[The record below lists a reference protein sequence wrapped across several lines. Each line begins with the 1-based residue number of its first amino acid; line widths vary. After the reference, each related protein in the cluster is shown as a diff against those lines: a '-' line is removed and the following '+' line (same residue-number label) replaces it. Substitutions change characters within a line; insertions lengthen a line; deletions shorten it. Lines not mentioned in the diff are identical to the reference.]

1 MSKRQLKIEEFD
13 ITEEEF
19 YTYTKDMPKV
29 HIEYDEKDKEKV
41 LYELYG
47 MAMSEP
53 VKYKNYRKEVDG
65 KETDAFC
72 IYQIVPQEITC
83 GKCHIKINTDKHDD
97 CPVCHQSFRDMIIV
111 NRDFNDRC
119 ADKKSEM
126 NTRFQEEY
134 NGFLA
139 ELKKELGVDP
149 ADVM

>member
-1 MSKRQLKIEEFD
+1 MSKRKLKIEEFD

-19 YTYTKDMPKV
+19 YAYTKELLKLHV
-29 HIEYDEKDKEKV
+29 EEKDGKV
-41 LYELYG
+41 EYELFG
-47 MAMSEP
+47 MAMSDP

-65 KETDAFC
+65 EEVDAFC

-83 GKCHIKINTDKHDD
+83 GKCHIKINTDKHED

-119 ADKKSEM
+119 ADKKNEM